1 MKKATL
7 AALALWFASVP
18 LWAGAVYL
26 PVTLPAWH
34 DGSLHSTEVWV
45 SNPSGAQ
52 RAFATHF
59 IPANTDGTHSGG
71 TDIPVPAQRTF
82 LLSNVGAASGLLE
95 VRSGQEMSVEA
106 QLINTSPSG
115 IQTRTSVPVISAAN
129 TVAAGKTAYIV
140 GLERDPGRGTASNLA
155 VVNLSSQGAQCELK
169 LYRVDGTQIG
179 STVTLSFFA
188 LSLRQFDDALGAVGE
203 QKIADARVHV
213 TCNQPFFAF
222 ASIVNLPLS
231 QVWFV
236 EPSATT
242 AADSGSG
249 SGSDGGGNGGG
260 GTGGGGGGGAGSP
273 VVFQKSGL
281 LHTATP
287 PNNAKGIV
295 DIPIQSTLAVKR
307 MVIECDFV
315 PGPWNREKIPGNH
328 AIIWLYRGKFRG
340 NTVANVN
347 AFGPNK
353 YTIKMNQNVDLGAGE
368 VTSNEIGLQLEQ
380 GRRYHLRYTYDA
392 TTNLIT
398 AEISSGGATLKTFS
412 MPGTASGHILQVH
425 PPALNVEF
433 GHYPGQEG
441 PEIPS
446 WGWSYYD
453 LKVQMFQ

>member
-7 AALALWFASVP
+7 AALVLCFASVP
-18 LWAGAVYL
+18 AWAGAVYV
-26 PVTLPAWH
+26 PVTLPSWH

-45 SNPSGAQ
+45 SNPAGAQ
-52 RAFATHF
+52 RGFSTHF
-59 IPANTDGTHSGG
+59 IPASTDGTHGNG
-71 TDIPVPAQRTF
+71 TEIPVPALRTF
-82 LLSNVGAASGLLE
+82 LLSNVGATSGLLE

-115 IQTRTSVPVISAAN
+115 IQTRVAVPVISSAN
-129 TVAAGKTAYIV
+129 TIASGKTAYLI
-140 GLERDPGRGTASNLA
+140 GLERDPGRGTVSNLG
-155 VVNLSSQGAQCELK
+155 VVNLGSQGAQCELK
-169 LYRVDGTQIG
+169 LHRVDGTQIG

-203 QKIADARVHV
+203 QKIADARVQV

-222 ASIVNLPLS
+222 ASVVNLPLS
-231 QVWFV
+231 QIWFL
-236 EPSATT
+236 EPSAMT
-242 AADSGSG
+242 AADSG
-249 SGSDGGGNGGG
+249 GGN
-260 GTGGGGGGGAGSP
+260 TPPTPGAGNS

-281 LHTATP
+281 IHTATP

-295 DIPIQSTLAVKR
+295 DIPIQQTLAVKR
-307 MVIECDFV
+307 MLIECDFV

-340 NTVANVN
+340 NTIANVN

-353 YTIKMNQNVDLGAGE
+353 YTIKMNQNVDLGPGE
-368 VTSNEIGLQLEQ
+368 VTANEAGLQLEQ
-380 GRRYHLRYTYDA
+380 GKRYHLRYTYEA

-398 AEISSGGATLKTFS
+398 AEVSQGGTKLRTFT
-412 MPGTASGHILQVH
+412 MPGTASGHILAIH

-453 LKVQMFQ
+453 LRVEMFQ

>member
-7 AALALWFASVP
+7 AALVLCLVSVP
-18 LWAGAVYL
+18 AWAGAVYV
-26 PVTLPAWH
+26 PVTQPTWY

-45 SNPSGAQ
+45 SNPGSAQ
-52 RAFATHF
+52 RGFSTHF
-59 IPANTDGTHSGG
+59 IPASTDGTHSGG
-71 TDIPVPAQRTF
+71 TEIPVPAQRTF
-82 LLSNVGAASGLLE
+82 LLSNVGATSGLLE

-106 QLINTSPSG
+106 QLVNISPSG
-115 IQTRTSVPVISAAN
+115 IQTRTSVPVISSTN
-129 TVAAGKTAYIV
+129 TVAAGKPAYLI
-140 GLERDPGRGTASNLA
+140 GLERDPGRGTVSNLG
-155 VVNLSSQGAQCELK
+155 VVNLGTQGAQCELK
-169 LYRVDGTQIG
+169 LHRVDGTPIG

-203 QKIADARVHV
+203 QKIADARVQV
-213 TCNQPFFAF
+213 TCNQPFFVF

-242 AADSGSG
+242 AADSG
-249 SGSDGGGNGGG
+249 G
-260 GTGGGGGGGAGSP
+260 GTPPPTPGAGNS

-281 LHTATP
+281 IHTATP
-287 PNNAKGIV
+287 PNHAKGIV
-295 DIPIQSTLAVKR
+295 DIPIQQTLAVKR
-307 MVIECDFV
+307 MVIDCEFV

-328 AIIWLYRGKFRG
+328 AIIWLYRGKFRS
-340 NTVANVN
+340 NTIANVN

-353 YTIKMNQNVDLGAGE
+353 YTIKMNQNVDLGPGE
-368 VTSNEIGLQLEQ
+368 VTSNEVGLQLEQ
-380 GRRYHLRYTYDA
+380 GKRYHLHYTYDA

-398 AEISSGGATLKTFS
+398 AEISSGGTKLKTFT
-412 MPGTASGHILQVH
+412 MAGTASGHILAIN

-441 PEIPS
+441 PEIAS

-453 LKVQMFQ
+453 LKVEMFQ